1 MLLTI
6 LISAFI
12 LGFTGSFH
20 CVGMCGP
27 IALSIPAQNNQSKWI
42 TTSLYLLGKTATYTL
57 LGFLFGLFGR
67 QLMISGLQQW
77 LSISAGILL
86 LAIVALIFLDAK
98 LYHENF
104 VTSWISDKLLPV
116 FRIVLN
122 NPGKATPLF
131 MGMLNGL
138 LPCGLVYLGI
148 IGSLATGSAIL
159 GGLFM
164 LVFGLGTAPVMLSFL
179 LMAKQFN
186 FNYRN
191 RLKRLTPVLISLIA
205 VILILRGLNLGIPF
219 ISPELNSLPAA
230 NGSDAI
236 NCH

>member
-1 MLLTI
+1 MIQTI

-27 IALSIPAQNNQSKWI
+27 IALSIPAKNTQTKFIS
-42 TTSLYLLGKTATYTL
+42 TCLYLVGKTITYTL
-57 LGFLFGLFGR
+57 LGFIFGLFGR
-67 QLMISGLQQW
+67 QLMIAGLQQW
-77 LSISAGILL
+77 LSIATGILL
-86 LAIVALIFLDAK
+86 LFVVVVMLINVRW
-98 LYHENF
+98 YHENKI
-104 VTSWISDKLLPV
+104 TGWISNKLLPM
-116 FRIVLN
+116 FRIVLKN
-122 NPGKATPLF
+122 RGNVTPLW

-148 IGSLATGSAIL
+148 IGSLATGSVWQ

-164 LVFGLGTAPVMLSFL
+164 LVFGMGTAPVMLSFL

-186 FNYRN
+186 FNYRH
-191 RLKRLTPVLISLIA
+191 RLQKLAPLFISLVA
-205 VILILRGLNLGIPF
+205 VILILRGLNLGIPYM
-219 ISPELNSLPAA
+219 SPSLQSLPGITNAE
-230 NGSDAI
+230 AI

>member
-27 IALSIPAQNNQSKWI
+27 IALSIPSQNNQSKWVS
-42 TTSLYLLGKTATYTL
+42 TSLYLLGKTVTYSL

-77 LSISAGILL
+77 LSIATGILL
-86 LAIVALIFLDAK
+86 LAIVAAMFLNAK

-104 VTSWISDKLLPV
+104 ITAFISNKLLPL
-116 FRIVLN
+116 FSMVLK
-122 NPGKATPLF
+122 NPGKKTPLF

-138 LPCGLVYLGI
+138 LPCGLVYIGI
-148 IGSLATGSAIL
+148 IGSLATGSAVR

-164 LVFGLGTAPVMLSFL
+164 LLFGVGTAPVMLSFL

-191 RLKRLTPVLISLIA
+191 RLKKLTPVFISFIA
-205 VILILRGLNLGIPF
+205 IILILRGLNLGIPF
-219 ISPELNSLPAA
+219 ISPELHSLPAA
-230 NGSDAI
+230 NGSDAMT
-236 NCH
+236 CQ